1 MPLDASATATTATK
15 SATYLVNRRLRIFAR
30 FGATADASSAAAEA
44 ASVRPSGVSGCS
56 EMLIGPQVSKKVQA
70 CLLPQCGRSLD
81 NFVRNR
87 QQGRRDLEPGSL
99 GRLEVEDK
107 KIAGRLLERQ
117 VGRTGT

>member
-81 NFVRNR
+81 NFVCKCQQRRRN
-87 QQGRRDLEPGSL
+87 LEAGGL
-99 GRLEVEDK
+99 RGL
-107 KIAGRLLERQ
+107 KI
-117 VGRTGT
+117 